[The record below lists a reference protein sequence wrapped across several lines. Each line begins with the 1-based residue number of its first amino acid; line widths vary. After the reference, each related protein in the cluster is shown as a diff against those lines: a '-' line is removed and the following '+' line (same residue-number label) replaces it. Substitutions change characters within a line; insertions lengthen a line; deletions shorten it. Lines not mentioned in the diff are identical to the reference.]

1 MSFVI
6 LCTILG
12 YNLETFIVK
21 FFVLSVEDLKSY
33 LWCSLISKSTGFFN
47 IVSACVSVW
56 RGHMFGYCWGCAH
69 VYASACVHICCCEYL
84 TVGIFLDC

>member
-33 LWCSLISKSTGFFN
+33 L
-47 IVSACVSVW
+47 
-56 RGHMFGYCWGCAH
+56 
-69 VYASACVHICCCEYL
+69 
-84 TVGIFLDC
+84 